1 VNVEPHKKIDF
12 KLTYEELLS
21 RRLGTYR
28 HVVNLDP
35 GQIVRDLR
43 VTTRITESSNITSLR
58 VPALRT
64 SNEISDDPSGE
75 HAQKLNHSVSESET
89 DSFQESEYRRF
100 ACGHS

>member
-28 HVVNLDP
+28 HVLNLDP
-35 GQIVRDLR
+35 GQIVQDLR
-43 VTTRITESSNITSLR
+43 VTTRISESSNITSLR

-64 SNEISDDPSGE
+64 SNEILDDTSGE
-75 HAQKLNHSVSESET
+75 HAQKLNHPVPESET
-89 DSFQESEYRRF
+89 DFFVENEHRRF
-100 ACGHS
+100 AYGHL